1 MTAQLLRVHHPR
13 TVSARTYKT
22 DETVDFV
29 IVGSGASGG
38 VIARELSTAGFS
50 VVVLEQGPRF
60 GAADFEHD
68 ELKYNYLSGLT
79 NDPKI
84 SPQTF
89 RVDATQTAERP
100 KWGNSL
106 VYARIVGGSS
116 THYTAN
122 FWRFH
127 ANDFNER
134 SLLGAIPGT
143 TFADWPVTYEEMEP
157 YYTKV
162 DWEIGVSGLAGSS
175 PFDPPRSK
183 PYPMPPLP
191 VKSSGVM
198 LEKGARALGLHA
210 FPAPMAIVS
219 TPYRGRPACGHCG
232 FCIGAGCEFTAKS
245 SVLYNMIPEAEAT
258 GRCEIRPHSYV
269 FNVALDKRGRT
280 TGVHY
285 YDAAKKEQFQK
296 AKAVVLSANG
306 GETSRLLLTSAS
318 GRFPHGLANS
328 SGYVGKNL
336 MFNQGSGVHALFE
349 HELNEYKSVQVTRVV
364 HDFYD
369 ADPKRGFYGGGGI
382 DARMGS
388 QPIGWALSQGG
399 ELPGWGAEY
408 KQRLE
413 GFTRSMMAAGHCT
426 SLAQETNNVTLD
438 PTLKDAWGMPAI
450 RVTYKDHPDDLAMAQ
465 FLQDRAHEIM
475 VAAGAKKVWRTAP
488 RLARG
493 GVHLLGTC
501 RMGNDPQTSVV
512 DKYHRTHDV
521 PNLFICDGSSFVT
534 SGRGQ
539 PTMTIQALAFRAADH
554 IGQFAQRNEI

>member
-1 MTAQLLRVHHPR
+1 
-13 TVSARTYKT
+13 
-22 DETVDFV
+22 
-29 IVGSGASGG
+29 
-38 VIARELSTAGFS
+38 
-50 VVVLEQGPRF
+50 
-60 GAADFEHD
+60 
-68 ELKYNYLSGLT
+68 
-79 NDPKI
+79 
-84 SPQTF
+84 
-89 RVDATQTAERP
+89 
-100 KWGNSL
+100 
-106 VYARIVGGSS
+106 
-116 THYTAN
+116 
-122 FWRFH
+122 
-127 ANDFNER
+127 
-134 SLLGAIPGT
+134 
-143 TFADWPVTYEEMEP
+143 
-157 YYTKV
+157 
-162 DWEIGVSGLAGSS
+162 
-175 PFDPPRSK
+175 
-183 PYPMPPLP
+183 
-191 VKSSGVM
+191 
-198 LEKGARALGLHA
+198 
-210 FPAPMAIVS
+210 
-219 TPYRGRPACGHCG
+219 
-232 FCIGAGCEFTAKS
+232 
-245 SVLYNMIPEAEAT
+245 MIPEAEAT
-258 GRCEIRPHSYV
+258 GRCEIRPQSYV
-269 FNVALDKRGRT
+269 FNVALDKHGRT

-306 GETSRLLLTSAS
+306 GETSRLLLNSAS
-318 GRFPHGLANS
+318 GRFPQGLANS
-328 SGYVGKNL
+328 SGFVGKNL
-336 MFNQGSGVHALFE
+336 MFNQGSSVHALFE

-388 QPIGWALSQGG
+388 QPIGWALSSGG
-399 ELPGWGAEY
+399 ELPTWGAEY
-408 KQRLE
+408 KERLQ

-475 VAAGAKKVWRTAP
+475 VAAGAQKVWRAAP